1 MYIRRKVFSLLD
13 VEGEERLFST
23 TDINLEDAEERIFSL
38 NEDAEE
44 YLFSES
50 EDDKKMSTGKKAA
63 LATAGT
69 LAAAGAGI
77 YGSKLAGKAVIK
89 QALKNSKKYRDEA
102 ASTFKNLTE
111 EQMDDLAKKVAKE
124 LKIGKSMQKSADTV
138 NSAVVNSAKKVK
150 DIFKKKK

>member
-1 MYIRRKVFSLLD
+1 MYIRRKVFSVITD
-13 VEGEERLFST
+13 ENGEERLFST
-23 TDINLEDAEERIFSL
+23 TEFIDESNYLDELAFSD
-38 NEDAEE
+38 N
-44 YLFSES
+44 
-50 EDDKKMSTGKKAA
+50 DDKMSIGKKAA
-63 LATAGT
+63 LAAAGT
-69 LAAAGAGI
+69 LATAGAGI

-111 EQMDDLAKKVAKE
+111 EQVDDLAKKVAKE
-124 LKIGKSMQKSADTV
+124 LKIGKSMQKPADTV

>member
-1 MYIRRKVFSLLD
+1 MYVRRKVFSVITD
-13 VEGEERLFST
+13 ENGEERLFST
-23 TDINLEDAEERIFSL
+23 TEFIDESNYLDELAFSD
-38 NEDAEE
+38 NDN
-44 YLFSES
+44 
-50 EDDKKMSTGKKAA
+50 KMSVGKKAA
-63 LATAGT
+63 LAAAGT

-124 LKIGKSMQKSADTV
+124 LKIGKSMQKPADTV
-138 NSAVVNSAKKVK
+138 NSAVVNSAKRVR

>member
-1 MYIRRKVFSLLD
+1 MYIRRKVFSVITD
-13 VEGEERLFST
+13 ENGEERLFST
-23 TDINLEDAEERIFSL
+23 TEFIDESNYLDELAFSD
-38 NEDAEE
+38 NDN
-44 YLFSES
+44 
-50 EDDKKMSTGKKAA
+50 KMSVGKKAA
-63 LATAGT
+63 LAAAGT

-124 LKIGKSMQKSADTV
+124 LKIGKSMQKPADTV
-138 NSAVVNSAKKVK
+138 NSAVVNSAKRVR

>member
-1 MYIRRKVFSLLD
+1 MYVRRKVFSVITD
-13 VEGEERLFST
+13 ENGEERLFST
-23 TDINLEDAEERIFSL
+23 TEFIDESNYLDELAFSD
-38 NEDAEE
+38 NDN
-44 YLFSES
+44 
-50 EDDKKMSTGKKAA
+50 KMSVGKKAA
-63 LATAGT
+63 LAAAGT

-124 LKIGKSMQKSADTV
+124 LKIGKSMQKPADTV
-138 NSAVVNSAKKVK
+138 NSAVVNSAKRVR
-150 DIFKKKK
+150 DVFKKKK

>member
-1 MYIRRKVFSLLD
+1 MYIRRKVFSIITD
-13 VEGEERLFST
+13 ENGEERLFST
-23 TDINLEDAEERIFSL
+23 TEFIDESNYLDELAFSD
-38 NEDAEE
+38 NDN
-44 YLFSES
+44 
-50 EDDKKMSTGKKAA
+50 KMSVGKKAA

>member
-1 MYIRRKVFSLLD
+1 MYIRRKVFSVITD
-13 VEGEERLFST
+13 ENGEERLFST
-23 TDINLEDAEERIFSL
+23 TEFIDESNYLDELAFSD
-38 NEDAEE
+38 NDN
-44 YLFSES
+44 
-50 EDDKKMSTGKKAA
+50 KMSVGKKAA
-63 LATAGT
+63 LAAAGT

-124 LKIGKSMQKSADTV
+124 LKIGKSMQKPADTI
-138 NSAVVNSAKKVK
+138 NSAAVNSAKRVK

>member
-1 MYIRRKVFSLLD
+1 MYIRRKVFSVITD
-13 VEGEERLFST
+13 ESGEEKLFST
-23 TDINLEDAEERIFSL
+23 TEFIDESNYLDELVFSD
-38 NEDAEE
+38 N
-44 YLFSES
+44 
-50 EDDKKMSTGKKAA
+50 DDKMSIGKKAA
-63 LATAGT
+63 LAAAGT
-69 LAAAGAGI
+69 LATVGAGI

-124 LKIGKSMQKSADTV
+124 LKISKSMQKPADTV
-138 NSAVVNSAKKVK
+138 NSEVVNSAKKVK

>member
-1 MYIRRKVFSLLD
+1 MYIRRKVFSVITD
-13 VEGEERLFST
+13 ENGEERLFST
-23 TDINLEDAEERIFSL
+23 TEFIDESNYLDELAFSD
-38 NEDAEE
+38 NDN
-44 YLFSES
+44 
-50 EDDKKMSTGKKAA
+50 KMSVGKKAA
-63 LATAGT
+63 LAAAGT

-124 LKIGKSMQKSADTV
+124 LKIGKSMQKPADTV
-138 NSAVVNSAKKVK
+138 NSAVVNSAKRVR
-150 DIFKKKK
+150 DVFKKKK

>member
-1 MYIRRKVFSLLD
+1 MYIRRKVFSVITD
-13 VEGEERLFST
+13 ENGEERLFST
-23 TDINLEDAEERIFSL
+23 TEFIDEGNYLDELAFSD
-38 NEDAEE
+38 NDN
-44 YLFSES
+44 
-50 EDDKKMSTGKKAA
+50 KMSVGKKAA
-63 LATAGT
+63 LAAAGT

-124 LKIGKSMQKSADTV
+124 LKIGKSMQKPADTV
-138 NSAVVNSAKKVK
+138 NSAVVNSAKRVR
-150 DIFKKKK
+150 DSFKKKK